1 MQMKKL
7 TRRIAVILLAAAV
20 AACGGGGGSP
30 GSTGGTAG
38 GGGSVPLGTT
48 VPTGLSIKMG
58 DTQTFTI
65 SGGSAPYSAVSN
77 NTAIATASVTGTSLA
92 ITGSGPGT
100 ATVNVLDSA
109 NAVVPATVTVTV
121 ADLRT
126 TAPSSITLARGVGS
140 AQTYGISGG
149 VAPYSVTSS
158 NTAVATATL
167 STPSTVTI
175 SGLTSGTASVVVRDA
190 LNTAVTLGVTVATSQ
205 MTVNPTTVSAFIGDT
220 VYSTISGGSAP
231 FSIVEGFPDSADV
244 DVGTLSAAGTF
255 TANPSGDILRV
266 VVKQAVG
273 SDTIVVRDSG
283 NNTAVFTLTGR
294 AGTNAI
300 NLAPSAVTITGGA
313 GAVVVNE
320 VLYGGVGTVQLF
332 SSDPSLISVPAS
344 VTGSASG
351 TTVKL
356 TKTTSVV
363 CANPDVVITAVDSLG
378 QTATSTITIQAPA
391 EPAPPATPLCP

>member
-1 MQMKKL
+1 MMKL
-7 TRRIAVILLAAAV
+7 TRRIAVMLLAAAL

-30 GSTGGTAG
+30 GTTGGS
-38 GGGSVPLGTT
+38 GGGSTALPLSTT
-48 VPTGLSIKMG
+48 VPTGLSMRMG
-58 DTQTFTI
+58 DTQTFAI
-65 SGGSAPYSAVSN
+65 SGGTAPYSAVSN
-77 NTAIATASVTGTSLA
+77 NTGIATAAVTGTSLA
-92 ITGSGPGT
+92 ITGAGPGT
-100 ATVNVLDSA
+100 ATINVLDA
-109 NAVVPATVTVTV
+109 TNAVVSSTVSITV

-126 TAPSSITLARGVGS
+126 TAPSAITLSRGVGS

-167 STPSTVTI
+167 TTPTTVTI
-175 SGLTSGTASVVVRDA
+175 TGLTSGAASVIVRDA

-205 MTVNPTTVSAFIGDT
+205 MTVNPTSVSAFIGDT

-231 FSIVEGFPDSADV
+231 FSIVEGFPDAADV
-244 DVGTLSAAGTF
+244 DVGTLSATGAF

-273 SDTIVVRDSG
+273 TDTIVVRDSG

-300 NLAPSAVTITGGA
+300 NLAPSTVTITGGS

-344 VTGSASG
+344 VSGSASG

-363 CANPDVVITAVDSLG
+363 CGNPNVVITAVDSLG
-378 QTATSTITIQAPA
+378 QTATSTVTIQAPA
-391 EPAPPATPLCP
+391 EPPPPATPLCP